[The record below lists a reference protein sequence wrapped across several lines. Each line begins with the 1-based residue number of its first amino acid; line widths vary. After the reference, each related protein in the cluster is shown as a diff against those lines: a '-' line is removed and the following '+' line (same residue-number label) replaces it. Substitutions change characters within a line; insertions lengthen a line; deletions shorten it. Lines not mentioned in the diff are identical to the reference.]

1 MVMNK
6 SDFDLDSLYQDL
18 AARFR
23 ALSGL
28 FSLLGTQE
36 AVQQLIENLVSGDA
50 EAFARLIEPVE
61 IPNIP
66 QLGKCFWLRE
76 IIERVTV
83 TPTLVEVCVLRD
95 NLTPAE
101 RILYIQIARR
111 YGALIPLRDAELAL
125 WRLGEGP
132 EIPPGPFLDELK
144 ANGLVTCKTEVKYDV
159 STTQGPFGKPQRVC
173 I

>member
-1 MVMNK
+1 MKK
-6 SDFDLDSLYQDL
+6 SDFDLDSLCQDF

-23 ALSGL
+23 ALSQL
-28 FSLLGTQE
+28 FGQLGSQE
-36 AVQQLIENLVSGDA
+36 AVRELLENLVSGDA

-76 IIERVTV
+76 IIERVTM
-83 TPTLVEVCVLRD
+83 TPTLVEVCVLRGD
-95 NLTPAE
+95 LTPVE

-111 YGALIPLRDAELAL
+111 YGALIPLGDAELAL
-125 WRLGEGP
+125 WRLGATP